1 MQPDIQT
8 FLAQYPADVCDN
20 AIKLRTVIL
29 DLLPD
34 VIEQLDT
41 PAKMIAYCYGQKYVE
56 MVCTIIPSKK
66 GIKLGFYKGV
76 DLPDPYHLLE
86 GKGKVSRYAVI
97 RSEEQINSQ
106 AIKQLLENAL
116 SAYKQRV
123 S

>member
-1 MQPDIQT
+1 
-8 FLAQYPADVCDN
+8 
-20 AIKLRTVIL
+20 
-29 DLLPD
+29 
-34 VIEQLDT
+34 
-41 PAKMIAYCYGQKYVE
+41 

-86 GKGKVSRYAVI
+86 GKGKVSPYAVI